1 MAKDPG
7 WSGRARPMVGDAYR
21 DFLAARARP
30 MTAPRAALLLRLLP
44 AGPQGARTL
53 VDACAFLQGALG
65 ATLTMDRP
73 EQVRFDALRAVASNV
88 SSPRTAVVYADPG
101 ALPSFPDCVRLDHI
115 GAAADLDAGP
125 AAAALPA
132 SLGAAASPPPV
143 TVGVV
148 DHAIG
153 FLNCRFRTGPRA
165 ERTRFY
171 GHWVQALERRVTGG
185 GIASGR
191 VLDAAAISA
200 MLTNCRDAADEA
212 AHYAR
217 LAEELH
223 RPQAR
228 AGTGL
233 GFSHGT
239 HVADL
244 AAGAEPGAGDPVE
257 DWALLGVSLPP
268 EAIEDTSGHA
278 MAAYLVQGV
287 RWIFRTA
294 EEMGGAGPVIVNL
307 SLGVLA
313 GAKDG
318 SHVVARAVERER
330 AAFAAATGRAAHVVL
345 AFGNWQRSRQVAR
358 LTDIPAGGSGGLDWR
373 LQPDDHTASFLELR
387 FEDIAGPPRTLK
399 LSLAHE
405 GGPAAEVRVPA
416 AGKARSLVLDGKE
429 IGALY
434 HVEPPAPDPGEAAAA
449 PYLCLAMAPTARDHE
464 QTAPSAG
471 GASALA
477 PAGRWTLQVSNGT
490 DAPTTVNLAVQR
502 DDSVAGYRQ
511 RARQSY
517 LDHRDAYGWDAETA
531 DHTNPAASPIT
542 REGTHSAYAGAAAA
556 ATVGAARCPDL
567 VAAPYSSRGA
577 GWTLPAPSGSAVGDE
592 APALPGVLAA
602 GTFSGAVRALSGT
615 SGAAPQWTRALGLGT
630 LPAPGSGTPGPDRA
644 VLGDRTHVRRE
655 GARDRQPEI

>member
-1 MAKDPG
+1 MTTEPS

-30 MTAPRAALLLRLLP
+30 MTAPRAALLLRLMP

-65 ATLTMDRP
+65 STLTMDRP
-73 EQVRFDALRAVASNV
+73 ERVRFDALRSVASNV

-101 ALPSFPDCVRLDHI
+101 ALPRFPDCVRLDHV

-125 AAAALPA
+125 AGAALPA

-153 FLNCRFRTGPRA
+153 FLNRRFRTGAQA
-165 ERTRFY
+165 ERTRFF
-171 GHWVQALERRVTGG
+171 GHWVQALERRVAGG

-200 MLTNCRDAADEA
+200 MLAGCRDAADEA

-217 LAEELH
+217 LAAELH

-278 MAAYLVQGV
+278 MTACLVQGV

-330 AAFAAATGRAAHVVL
+330 AAFAAATGRPAHVVL

-358 LTDIPAGGSGGLDWR
+358 FTDIAAGATEGLDWR
-373 LQPDDHTASFLELR
+373 LQPDDHTASFLEIR
-387 FEDIAGPPRTLK
+387 AEDMSGPPAGLK

-405 GGPAAEVRVPA
+405 GGRAAEVRVPP
-416 AGKARSLVLDGKE
+416 AGKARALKLGGKE

-434 HVEPPAPDPGEAAAA
+434 HVVPPAPDPGEDAGTA
-449 PYLCLAMAPTARDHE
+449 YLCLAMAPTARDPE
-464 QTAPSAG
+464 EAAAASG
-471 GASALA
+471 GAPALA
-477 PAGRWTLQVSNGT
+477 PAGRWHLHVTNGSTAPVTL
-490 DAPTTVNLAVQR
+490 NLVVQR

-517 LDHRDAYGWDAETA
+517 LDHPAAYGWDAETA

-542 REGTHSAYAGAAAA
+542 REGTHSAYAGAGAAA
-556 ATVGAARCPDL
+556 PVGAARGPDMG
-567 VAAPYSSRGA
+567 AAPYSSRGA
-577 GWTLPAPSGSAVGDE
+577 GWTLPAPAGSAVGDE

-602 GTFSGAVRALSGT
+602 GTLSGAVRALSGT

-655 GARDRQPEI
+655 GARERQPEI